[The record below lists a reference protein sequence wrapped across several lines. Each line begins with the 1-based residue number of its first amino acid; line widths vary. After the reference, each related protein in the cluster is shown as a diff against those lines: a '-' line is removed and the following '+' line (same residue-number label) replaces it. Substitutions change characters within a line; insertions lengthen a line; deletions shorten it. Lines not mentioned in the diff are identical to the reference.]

1 MLYYCAFTWHQGT
14 TRQKVAERLVR
25 QHEAGLNYPERIKG
39 WYNLAG
45 GGSGFL
51 LVVLAQAANPLL
63 FFAEIDEMKKQ
74 TEGVAYTPCFR
85 ETQPIHFTFLRLQEL
100 GIQGLPDLFR

>member
-1 MLYYCAFTWHQGT
+1 MLYYCAFTWYPTT

-25 QHEAGLNYPERIKG
+25 QHDAGLNHPERIQG

-51 LVVLAQAANPLL
+51 LVEHDLMSWDVRAVYERQYND
-63 FFAEIDEMKKQ
+63 AEIESLRQVAKQ
-74 TEGVAYTPCFR
+74 TG
-85 ETQPIHFTFLRLQEL
+85 
-100 GIQGLPDLFR
+100 